1 MAIGRSPQPDGTT
14 TELKELRERFEDYR
28 KERLEN
34 EKLTK
39 PYTLMILLLNLYV
52 SLPCRI
58 LRVQVEEYREEAS
71 KLRLDNAT
79 IIFKVTYIHACML
92 IQ

>member
-34 EKLTK
+34 EK
-39 PYTLMILLLNLYV
+39 
-52 SLPCRI
+52 
-58 LRVQVEEYREEAS
+58 
-71 KLRLDNAT
+71 
-79 IIFKVTYIHACML
+79 
-92 IQ
+92 